1 MNGQT
6 KATVDESDVIV
17 SDGENIRYGEKKKL
31 SLTLPLLNV
40 IATNAVN
47 DEEQD
52 DTTAITVAAKQND
65 ADNDVVDG
73 NEVANNEA
81 IKLEVTG
88 VDGDGGGGG
97 GGGGSGGS
105 SVESNKMKKIY
116 ESDDTFI
123 QAIFSQTIKST
134 TATPTDDEP
143 NHDFSEAFKQASIKS
158 SQDDDDAND
167 AEDIAITSDKTE
179 NRPTDDQS
187 ESSTNEPAAI
197 YTYFHQ
203 TIEEDDVSPDD
214 TTDIDKTTIDL
225 DGITNEIGTVAT
237 VVTAITSNPIP
248 ILTTTMYTHTM
259 DDDDKT
265 QINICTEAKDTEFD
279 DDKDCGGASCDNS
292 LNNTST
298 ALASNEA
305 INEQSEHSL
314 TQLNSLE
321 SDVSVYSSL
330 NDVHN
335 LTVLL
340 FFFFFF
346 VRRFICFACSFTQ

>member
-6 KATVDESDVIV
+6 KPTVDESDVIV

-40 IATNAVN
+40 IVTNAVN
-47 DEEQD
+47 DEEED
-52 DTTAITVAAKQND
+52 DTTAIIAVAKQND
-65 ADNDVVDG
+65 DDNDDVDG
-73 NEVANNEA
+73 KEVANNDS

-88 VDGDGGGGG
+88 VDGEVGGGGG
-97 GGGGSGGS
+97 GGGGSSGS

-123 QAIFSQTIKST
+123 QTIFSQTIKST

-143 NHDFSEAFKQASIKS
+143 NQDFSEAFKQASIKS
-158 SQDDDDAND
+158 SQDDDDND
-167 AEDIAITSDKTE
+167 AEEIIPAITSDKSE
-179 NRPTDDQS
+179 NLPTDDQS
-187 ESSTNEPAAI
+187 ESYNNNEPAAI

-203 TIEEDDVSPDD
+203 TIEEDDISPDD
-214 TTDIDKTTIDL
+214 TTDLDKTTIDL
-225 DGITNEIGTVAT
+225 DAITNEMDTVAT
-237 VVTAITSNPIP
+237 ATAITSNPIP

-259 DDDDKT
+259 DDDNKT
-265 QINICTEAKDTEFD
+265 QINICTEVKDTEFD
-279 DDKDCGGASCDNS
+279 DDDDDDNEKDCGGASCDNS

-321 SDVSVYSSL
+321 SDVSVFIA

-335 LTVLL
+335 MTVL
-340 FFFFFF
+340 FFF
-346 VRRFICFACSFTQ
+346 SLLH

>member
-1 MNGQT
+1 MNGQS
-6 KATVDESDVIV
+6 KPTVDDTDVIV
-17 SDGENIRYGEKKKL
+17 SDGENIRYGEKKKM

-40 IATNAVN
+40 IVTNAVN
-47 DEEQD
+47 DEEMD
-52 DTTAITVAAKQND
+52 DRIAVTVAAKQND
-65 ADNDVVDG
+65 DDNDDLDIS
-73 NEVANNEA
+73 

-88 VDGDGGGGG
+88 VDGDGGVGGG
-97 GGGGSGGS
+97 GGGGSDGS

-143 NHDFSEAFKQASIKS
+143 NQDFAEECRRASIKFS
-158 SQDDDDAND
+158 HDDDDDA
-167 AEDIAITSDKTE
+167 EEIISAITSDKTE
-179 NRPTDDQS
+179 NLPSDDQS
-187 ESSTNEPAAI
+187 ESYNTEPAAI

-214 TTDIDKTTIDL
+214 TSDLDKTTIDSDV

-237 VVTAITSNPIP
+237 ATTITSNPIP

-259 DDDDKT
+259 EDDNKT
-265 QINICTEAKDTEFD
+265 RINICTEVKETEFD
-279 DDKDCGGASCDNS
+279 DEKDCGGASCDNS

-298 ALASNEA
+298 ALASHEA

-321 SDVSVYSSL
+321 SDVSVFIA

-335 LTVLL
+335 LTVR
-340 FFFFFF
+340 FFCS
-346 VRRFICFACSFTQ
+346 ISFAWSFTQ